1 MYRAIVEGG
10 RRCRCATPGH
20 RRVEHAL
27 TSLKRWERKLDDM
40 ESSNVSD
47 ERFQQ
52 AADRYIES
60 QNRLIERERERGL
73 NNSAYG
79 PPEPTQAD
87 QYTPDAVAGM
97 DDEHYSRE
105 HKLVWGQ
112 DPKAAYT
119 LALSDSSAPGS
130 HDDLEDT
137 EFPTPP
143 EEESA
148 APYDPTE
155 HEEIGAMA
163 GNLSRDEY
171 AREEWERYSMG
182 AYMDAEDRTGGSL
195 LSTKGREAG
204 IDAMSLFSGSAKRA
218 SKYASDELKAYW
230 QENGR
235 HTAASHRYTLL
246 GRASDRKAY
255 EHATTQA
262 RFDDA
267 AAVL

>member
-1 MYRAIVEGG
+1 MCRAIAEGG
-10 RRCRCATPGH
+10 RRCSCATPGH

-27 TSLKRWERKLDDM
+27 TSLKRWERKLDDI
-40 ESSNVSD
+40 ETGDASD
-47 ERFQQ
+47 ERLQQ
-52 AADRYIES
+52 AADRYIDA

-73 NNSAYG
+73 NNSAFG

-87 QYTPDAVAGM
+87 QYTPDAVADM
-97 DDEHYSRE
+97 DDEQYTRE

-119 LALSDSSAPGS
+119 LALSDTDNTDEADEYP
-130 HDDLEDT
+130 L
-137 EFPTPP
+137 PQAPP
-143 EEESA
+143 EDDDQPAYE
-148 APYDPTE
+148 PTE

-163 GNLSRDEY
+163 GSVSRDEY

-182 AYMDAEDRTGGSL
+182 SYMDAEERTGGSL
-195 LSTKGREAG
+195 LNAKARDAG
-204 IDAMSLFSGSAKRA
+204 VDAMSLFSGSARRA

-230 QENGR
+230 QANGR
-235 HTAASHRYTLL
+235 HTASSHRYTLL

>member
-1 MYRAIVEGG
+1 
-10 RRCRCATPGH
+10 
-20 RRVEHAL
+20 
-27 TSLKRWERKLDDM
+27 
-40 ESSNVSD
+40 
-47 ERFQQ
+47 
-52 AADRYIES
+52 
-60 QNRLIERERERGL
+60 
-73 NNSAYG
+73 
-79 PPEPTQAD
+79 
-87 QYTPDAVAGM
+87 
-97 DDEHYSRE
+97 
-105 HKLVWGQ
+105 
-112 DPKAAYT
+112 
-119 LALSDSSAPGS
+119 
-130 HDDLEDT
+130 
-137 EFPTPP
+137 
-143 EEESA
+143 
-148 APYDPTE
+148 
-155 HEEIGAMA
+155 MA

>member
-1 MYRAIVEGG
+1 MCRAIAEGG
-10 RRCRCATPGH
+10 RRCRCASPGH

-27 TSLKRWERKLDDM
+27 TSVKRWERKLDDM
-40 ESSNVSD
+40 ENSAVSD
-47 ERFQQ
+47 ARLQQ
-52 AADRYIES
+52 AADRYIDA

-73 NNSAYG
+73 TNSAYG
-79 PPEPTQAD
+79 PPAPTQAD
-87 QYTPDAVAGM
+87 QYTSDGVAGM
-97 DDEHYSRE
+97 GDDHYSRE
-105 HKLVWGQ
+105 HTLVWGQ
-112 DPKAAYT
+112 DPKAAYS
-119 LALSDSSAPGS
+119 LALADTNASEP
-130 HDDLEDT
+130 EDN
-137 EFPTPP
+137 EFPEPP
-143 EEESA
+143 VEEHPDQ
-148 APYDPTE
+148 PYEPTE
-155 HEEIGAMA
+155 HEEIGALA
-163 GNLSRDEY
+163 GNLTRDEY

-182 AYMDAEDRTGGSL
+182 AYLDAEERTGGAL
-195 LSTKGREAG
+195 LNSRGREAG

-230 QENGR
+230 QQNGR

>member
-1 MYRAIVEGG
+1 MCRAIAEGG

-130 HDDLEDT
+130 HDDLDDT

-143 EEESA
+143 EDEST
-148 APYDPTE
+148 APTIPPSTRRLE
-155 HEEIGAMA
+155 RWQGTFLEMSTRGRN
-163 GNLSRDEY
+163 GNATAWVPIWMQRTVL
-171 AREEWERYSMG
+171 G
-182 AYMDAEDRTGGSL
+182 DRC
-195 LSTKGREAG
+195 
-204 IDAMSLFSGSAKRA
+204 
-218 SKYASDELKAYW
+218 
-230 QENGR
+230 
-235 HTAASHRYTLL
+235 
-246 GRASDRKAY
+246 
-255 EHATTQA
+255 
-262 RFDDA
+262 
-267 AAVL
+267 

>member
-1 MYRAIVEGG
+1 MCRAIAEGG
-10 RRCRCATPGH
+10 RRCRCASPGH

-27 TSLKRWERKLDDM
+27 TSVKRWERKLDDM
-40 ESSNVSD
+40 ENSNVSD
-47 ERFQQ
+47 ARLQQ
-52 AADRYIES
+52 AADRYIAA
-60 QNRLIERERERGL
+60 QNRLIDRERERGL
-73 NNSAYG
+73 TNSAYG
-79 PPEPTQAD
+79 PPTPTQAD
-87 QYTPDAVAGM
+87 QYTPDSVASM
-97 DDEHYSRE
+97 DDEHYSHE
-105 HKLVWGQ
+105 HRLVWGQ

-119 LALSDSSAPGS
+119 LALADTPEPG
-130 HDDLEDT
+130 DN
-137 EFPTPP
+137 EFPEPP
-143 EEESA
+143 AEEHHDQTYE
-148 APYDPTE
+148 PTE
-155 HEEIGAMA
+155 HEEIGALA
-163 GNLSRDEY
+163 GNLTRDEY

-182 AYMDAEDRTGGSL
+182 AYIDAEERTGGAL
-195 LSTKGREAG
+195 LNSRGRAAG

-230 QENGR
+230 QQNGR